1 MKRIQ
6 LLTALLT
13 LIATASASAQVQSGT
28 GTGTG
33 TATGAGTQSLG
44 GRAGSQVQGRAQGAG
59 NRAAV
64 NDALFAAAAADGGLT
79 EVTIS
84 QLGQQKATDPELK
97 RFSEQMIEEHTR
109 MNAELKALAAQKGI
123 ALPQTPDFRSQF
135 CAQSL
140 AGLSGAEF
148 DKCYA
153 KAQLVVHLD
162 SVALFEAEATRGV
175 DRDVAALAA
184 KALPRIQEHLK
195 MIKPIAKRY
204 MNEGENESEG
214 SRQGNGTRTGRS
226 AN

>member
-6 LLTALLT
+6 ILTALLILVT
-13 LIATASASAQVQSGT
+13 TASASAQVRS
-28 GTGTG
+28 G
-33 TATGAGTQSLG
+33 TATGAGTQPLG
-44 GRAGSQVQGRAQGAG
+44 GRSGLQSQGRVQGTGT
-59 NRAAV
+59 RAAV
-64 NDALFAAAAADGGLT
+64 NDALFAAAAADGGIT
-79 EVTIS
+79 ELTIS
-84 QLGQQKATDPELK
+84 ALGQQRATDPELK
-97 RFSEQMIEEHTR
+97 KFSEQMIEEHTR
-109 MNAELKALAAQKGI
+109 MNTELKALAAQKGI

-153 KAQLVVHLD
+153 KAQLIVHLD
-162 SVALFEAEATRGV
+162 SVAMFEAEATRGV

-184 KALPRIQEHLK
+184 KSLPRIQEHLK

-204 MNEGENESEG
+204 MNEGENQSEA
-214 SRQGNGTRTGRS
+214 SRQGIGTRTGRS